1 MRTEQFLWI
10 ALFALA
16 FTALCL
22 AFSWYVSGRDRHRLR
37 VISRFNFNPG
47 RRWGSQAFL
56 RVTVQNNSR
65 KPMTISKVRVVFA
78 GKICGERFFDG
89 HRGAPVRVVAGEEV
103 STVVEKNDHTIP
115 LPEATD
121 FSRSKVFV
129 TDALGKVYG
138 ATYINESN
146 YF

>member
-1 MRTEQFLWI
+1 MRTEHFLWI
-10 ALFALA
+10 VLFALA
-16 FTALCL
+16 FTTLCL
-22 AFSWYVSGRDRHRLR
+22 ALTWYASTRDRYRFR

-65 KPMTISKVRVVFA
+65 KPITISKIRIVFA

-89 HRGAPVRVVAGEEV
+89 QRGAPLQVDAGDEA
-103 STVVEKNDHTIP
+103 STVVEKNDHTMP
-115 LPEATD
+115 LPETTD